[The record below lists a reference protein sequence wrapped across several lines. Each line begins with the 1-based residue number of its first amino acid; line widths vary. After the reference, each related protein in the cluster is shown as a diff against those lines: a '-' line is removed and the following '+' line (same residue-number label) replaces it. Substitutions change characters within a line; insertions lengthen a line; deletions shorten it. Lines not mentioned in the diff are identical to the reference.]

1 MIRIEAGGI
10 GNIDA
15 QISKRKGEMDFC
27 VEARTIDKVRIK
39 NSRDS
44 KNRVARVE
52 IFEMFTDEH
61 YLWIDRIVRKFV
73 LFRNR
78 DEFIDDVFTFEG
90 FERHHLDA
98 FPRTD
103 H

>member
-1 MIRIEAGGI
+1 
-10 GNIDA
+10 
-15 QISKRKGEMDFC
+15 
-27 VEARTIDKVRIK
+27 
-39 NSRDS
+39 
-44 KNRVARVE
+44 
-52 IFEMFTDEH
+52 MFTDEL